1 MTGVHAALLA
11 VCFTMCTASASYG
24 QVYLRRESPRRGS
37 VEVGG
42 GGMWAPGFD
51 LPSLDAQLSRA
62 AQTDGFA
69 LFATD
74 GKIRGF
80 PGAHAR
86 VGLYVTST
94 LSVEGGLRYSQPSLS
109 YDLSLDAESAE
120 DETATETASHYVFDG
135 SLLFH
140 LTGASFAGRRGV
152 PFVSIGAGYVRELHE
167 GNELVVTGNEIH
179 ATAGVKYWF
188 GSGSRRFGLRGE
200 VGLSSRQKGLD
211 AEEARRLLPLALAG
225 VTFLF

>member
-1 MTGVHAALLA
+1 MRAVRPVLLA
-11 VCFTMCTASASYG
+11 VCFAMCTASVSYG
-24 QVYLRRESPRRGS
+24 QIYLRRESPRRGS
-37 VEVGG
+37 AEVGG
-42 GGMWAPGFD
+42 GGMWSPGFD
-51 LPSLDAQLSRA
+51 LPSLNAQLSRA

-69 LFATD
+69 LFSTD
-74 GKIRGF
+74 GKISGF
-80 PGAHAR
+80 PGAHVR
-86 VGLYVTST
+86 VGVYLTNSV
-94 LSVEGGLRYSQPSLS
+94 SVEGGLRYSQPRLS

-120 DETATETASHYVFDG
+120 DEAAAETASHYVFDG

-152 PFVSIGAGYVRELHE
+152 PFVSIGGGYVRELHE
-167 GNELVVTGNEIH
+167 GNELVVTGNEVH

-188 GSGSRRFGLRGE
+188 GSGSRRFGVRGE

-211 AEEARRLLPLALAG
+211 DGEARRLLPLALGG